1 MEKNEL
7 VTIEEL
13 CKILHIGK
21 STAMKLINEGK
32 IKAVKPGRRW
42 IIPLTS
48 INEYIGH
55 EIDHQ

>member
-42 IIPLTS
+42 IIPVDA
-48 INEYIGH
+48 IEVYIQKETG
-55 EIDHQ
+55 IK